1 MTQKIHPTAIV
12 DSKAQIGN
20 NVEIGPFSIIGPKV
34 KIGDDSIIKANV
46 IITGNTKIGDNN
58 KIFPFV
64 VVGEEPQDLKYS
76 GEDSKI
82 IIGNNNKIR
91 EYVTIHPG
99 TKDDNMLT
107 QIGSN
112 CLFMISS
119 HIAHDCMI
127 GDNVIM
133 ANNATLAGHVHVGDN
148 AVIGGLSAIHQ
159 FVKIGRFA
167 MIGGMSGVENNVL
180 PFTTVMGERAKLAG
194 LNLIGLKRG
203 KIDRESINAIRKFYK
218 DLFSDDNFNDNL
230 ENLSDAQKSQSLI
243 SEMLSFISNKGKRGI
258 CKP

>member
-1 MTQKIHPTAIV
+1 MTQKIHPSAII
-12 DSKAQIGN
+12 DPNAKIGN
-20 NVEIGPFSIIGPKV
+20 QVEIGAFSIIGPKV
-34 KIGDDSIIKANV
+34 KIGDNNIIKSNV
-46 IITGNTKIGDNN
+46 IIDGNTIIGDNN
-58 KIFPFV
+58 KIFPFAV
-64 VVGEEPQDLKYS
+64 IGEEPQDLKYN
-76 GEDSKI
+76 GEDSQI

-99 TKDDNMLT
+99 TKDDNMIT
-107 QIGSN
+107 KIGDN
-112 CLFMISS
+112 CLFMISA

-127 GDNVIM
+127 GDNVIL
-133 ANNATLAGHVHVGDN
+133 ANNATLAGHVHIGDN
-148 AVIGGLSAIHQ
+148 VVIGGLSAIHQ

-203 KIDRESINAIRKFYK
+203 QINRNSINAVRKFYK
-218 DLFSDDNFNDNL
+218 DLFQNDDFNNNL
-230 ENLSDAQKSQSLI
+230 AQSLKELSSDPLI
-243 SEMLSFISNKGKRGI
+243 DEMNQFIEQKGKRGI

>member
-1 MTQKIHPTAIV
+1 MIKIHPTAII
-12 DSKAQIGN
+12 DSQAKIGN

-34 KIGDDSIIKANV
+34 VIADNNIIKSNV
-46 IITGNTKIGDNN
+46 IIIGNTQIGSGN
-58 KIFPFV
+58 IFFPFAV
-64 VVGEEPQDLKYS
+64 IGEDPQDLKYQ

-82 IIGNNNKIR
+82 IIGDNNKIR

-99 TKDDNMLT
+99 TKDDNLIT
-107 QIGSN
+107 KIGNN
-112 CLFMISS
+112 CLLMISS
-119 HIAHDCMI
+119 HIAHDCVI
-127 GDNVIM
+127 GNNVIM
-133 ANNATLAGHVHVGDN
+133 ANNATLAGHVHIGDN

-180 PFTTVMGERAKLAG
+180 PFTTVVGERAKLAG

-203 KIDRESINAIRKFYK
+203 KIEKSSINSVRKFYK
-218 DLFSDDNFNDNL
+218 SLFQDKNFNDNL
-230 ENLSDAQKSQSLI
+230 NSALNDSNQDPLVEEMNL
-243 SEMLSFISNKGKRGI
+243 FIQTKGKRGL

>member
-1 MTQKIHPTAIV
+1 MTVKIHPTAII
-12 DSKAQIGN
+12 DPKAKIGAN
-20 NVEIGPFSIIGPKV
+20 TEIGAFSVIGPKV
-34 KIGDDSIIKANV
+34 KIGDNNIIKSNV
-46 IITGNTKIGDNN
+46 VISGNSKIGDANT
-58 KIFPFV
+58 IFPFAV
-64 VVGEEPQDLKYS
+64 IGEDPQDLKYS
-76 GEDSKI
+76 GEDSQI

-91 EYVTIHPG
+91 EHVTIHPG
-99 TKDDNMLT
+99 TKDDNMIT

-112 CLFMISS
+112 CLFMIGS

-127 GDNVIM
+127 GNNVIM

-180 PFTTVMGERAKLAG
+180 PFTTVMGERAKLSG
-194 LNLIGLKRG
+194 LNLVGLKRG
-203 KIDRESINAIRKFYK
+203 KIDRDSINAVRKFYK
-218 DLFSDDNFNDNL
+218 DLFRDDNFNENL
-230 ENLSDAQKSQSLI
+230 ENLPDAEKSQTLI
-243 SEMLSFISNKGKRGI
+243 SEMLSFIANKGKRGI

>member
-159 FVKIGRFA
+159 LVKIGRFA

-230 ENLSDAQKSQSLI
+230 GNLSDAEKSQSLI

>member
-1 MTQKIHPTAIV
+1 MTVKINPTAII
-12 DSKAQIGN
+12 DPKAKIGAN
-20 NVEIGPFSIIGPKV
+20 TEIGAFSVIGPKV
-34 KIGDDSIIKANV
+34 KIGDNNIIKSNV
-46 IITGNTKIGDNN
+46 VISGNSKIGDANT
-58 KIFPFV
+58 IFPFAV
-64 VVGEEPQDLKYS
+64 IGEDPQDLKYS
-76 GEDSKI
+76 GEDSQI

-91 EYVTIHPG
+91 EHVTIHPG
-99 TKDDNMLT
+99 TKDDNMIT

-112 CLFMISS
+112 CLFMIGS

-127 GDNVIM
+127 GNNVIM

-180 PFTTVMGERAKLAG
+180 PFTTVMGERAKLSG
-194 LNLIGLKRG
+194 LNLVGLKRG
-203 KIDRESINAIRKFYK
+203 KIDRDSINAVRKFYK
-218 DLFSDDNFNDNL
+218 DLFRDDNFNENL
-230 ENLSDAQKSQSLI
+230 ENLPDAEKSQTLI
-243 SEMLSFISNKGKRGI
+243 AEMLSFIANKGKRGI